1 MGKRVQN
8 KSRITYS
15 VRIDPELIRLL
26 KHVAI
31 DEHRSVGDLIEE
43 GIGAVLKKRKITD
56 TNASVRKH
64 SGAKNDGLDIDD
76 DQFDVPDFL
85 REHTD

>member
-1 MGKRVQN
+1 MKS

-15 VRIDPELIRLL
+15 VRIDPELVRLL

-31 DEHRSVGDLIEE
+31 DEKRSVGDLVEE
-43 GIGAVLKKRKITD
+43 GIGAVLKKRKILNHST
-56 TNASVRKH
+56 SVQKH
-64 SGAKNDGLDIDD
+64 SDGLDLDD